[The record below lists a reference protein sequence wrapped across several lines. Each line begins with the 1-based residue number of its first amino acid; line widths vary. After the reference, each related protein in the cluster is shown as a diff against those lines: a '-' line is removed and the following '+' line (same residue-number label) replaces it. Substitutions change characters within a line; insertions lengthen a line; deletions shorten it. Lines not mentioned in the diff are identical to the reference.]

1 MAQKRKRFGDRKDG
15 RRLRTIAPMSMLEPF
30 IMKDRNDALNYM
42 NEKIDVSH
50 IQKYI
55 NNKKKEGL
63 QGFSFMYV
71 LLAAYVRG
79 ISQRPAVNRFISGQR
94 VYARNK
100 IEIAITIKEEMS
112 IDSPDTVIKVTLP
125 PDATVYDVY
134 EAFEKEIRNYRENP
148 NSDFDDVAKT
158 LAKLPR
164 PILRLVMKFLYFLDY
179 HGWLPD
185 SLLQVSPF
193 HASLVITSMGSLG
206 VPAIYHHLYN
216 FGNAPLFIAFGKKY
230 FENKIFDD
238 GSVKKKAYVDLKFV
252 MDERICDGY
261 YFASA
266 FKLMKSILKNPEQL
280 DEKPETVVEDI
291 D

>member
-112 IDSPDTVIKVTLP
+112 IDSPDTVIKVALP

-206 VPAIYHHLYN
+206 VPSIYHHLYN

-230 FENKIFDD
+230 FENEIYDD